1 VSCAPVDAELLADRL
16 WALGA
21 SAVAE
26 QAVGAG
32 GTTAAAVTARD
43 PTLPCGPA
51 GPEWVT
57 LVADLTPAGLDR
69 LRPMASS
76 ALAFTLRT
84 VEVDPAWATAWREHA
99 GVWRAGPFVVRP
111 PWVEVPAAPA
121 GGTVVAASGE
131 GTASGEVAA
140 SGEGTASGEVAA
152 GPDGIELVVDPGDAF
167 GSGSHPT
174 TRLCLEAM
182 AALVRGG
189 DQVLDV
195 GCGSGILA
203 VAALRLGAAG
213 AVGIDIDP
221 AAVEASTAVAGAN
234 GVADRLRVSVRPL
247 VEVDG
252 RFDLVLA
259 NLLIP
264 VIEELG
270 TDLAA
275 RVAPGGALVASGLLP
290 AQRDRAIA
298 ALVPLVVR
306 RELVDGDWLVLVLR
320 AT

>member
-1 VSCAPVDAELLADRL
+1 MSCAPVDAELLADRL

-306 RELVDGDWLVLVLR
+306 RELVDGDWLALVLR

>member
-1 VSCAPVDAELLADRL
+1 MSCAPVDAELLADRL

-182 AALVRGG
+182 APLVRGG

>member
-1 VSCAPVDAELLADRL
+1 MSCAPVDAELLADRL

-69 LRPMASS
+69 LRSMASS